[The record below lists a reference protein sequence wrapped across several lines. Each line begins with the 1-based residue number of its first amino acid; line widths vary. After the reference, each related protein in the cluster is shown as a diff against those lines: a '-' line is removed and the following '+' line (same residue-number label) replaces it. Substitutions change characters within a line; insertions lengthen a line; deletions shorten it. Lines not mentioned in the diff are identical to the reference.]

1 MADIT
6 RIHPLSD
13 FLRNHKTHI
22 ARLKETRSPEVLTV
36 NGNASVVVMDAE
48 SYQEMR
54 TRLERAELIQAIREG
69 YAAAERGETRP
80 AEESFAEFMSRN
92 GIQG

>member
-1 MADIT
+1 
-6 RIHPLSD
+6 
-13 FLRNHKTHI
+13 
-22 ARLKETRSPEVLTV
+22 
-36 NGNASVVVMDAE
+36 MDAE

-54 TRLERAELIQAIREG
+54 SRLDRAELIQAVREG

-80 AEESFAEFMSRN
+80 AEEFFAEFMSRN